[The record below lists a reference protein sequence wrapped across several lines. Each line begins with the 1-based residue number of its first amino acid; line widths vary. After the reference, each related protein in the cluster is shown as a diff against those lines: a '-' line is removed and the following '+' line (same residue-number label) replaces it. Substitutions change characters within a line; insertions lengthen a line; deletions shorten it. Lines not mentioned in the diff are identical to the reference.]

1 MAGGSGIYISWLMGA
16 ILLSVA
22 LMPLMKPPWAK
33 IRIQGF
39 VDMFRRYW
47 AHMFVVFSVYLWKD
61 ILDQIDRILMANTQL
76 DMTPYV
82 YAIEGDIV
90 LWIQDAFQNELLSI
104 ALTHFYVMGFMTA
117 TFASFV
123 YPIYFDDRHMADRVS
138 LSMFWVYVLA
148 IPFYLFFNVR
158 VTGDHIPAM
167 ETIAYD
173 LTPEIHNWFTRIDPF
188 TNGMPSLHIGLP
200 FAVWLTYLKWD
211 DDGRWAK
218 FRTALMIFILLTGF
232 TILYLGIHWV
242 VDIIGGILVAT
253 LAVNL
258 TERTHE
264 PVWRFAD
271 ERLFTRRLARF
282 MKDPR
287 AWFVGIKK
295 SINAQIDPYREPSK
309 TQTGAVIIAILLGT
323 GLVLLWDATHQ
334 DFPVEG
340 VTPTYTAGSGD
351 WLVTVQEN
359 DNGTVEI
366 ISWNSDSRMSET
378 ISTIILGEEGWTS
391 IPRVTA
397 SEKGVVI
404 FDNQK
409 LEFWSFNY
417 EDQTFNLDWL
427 REETNANSAPIIDVL
442 LAENA
447 EQEAVVAVVYSEEL
461 VYRDRD
467 GVITEYPSLEGPF
480 NIVASSGSQIVI
492 ANSTENGPVLEIISL
507 ATQFTARIDI
517 GDTTDEDVDEF
528 LEDLFEER
536 VDYSNSTIVDLVMEG
551 DYIVAVVDVG
561 PVNRTILIDLRTGTQ
576 ILLSDPV
583 WPSSSPSISGGN
595 VAFLQIP
602 RFDPTAEDDDLL
614 TARDVFLHDIVENR
628 TLQLTI
634 DDEVD
639 QSNPQV
645 LKSNVAWIESQ
656 EDGDLEIRMY
666 ALEETFEPYSS
677 VVLQSSIV
685 LLIPMMI
692 LYAFQSA
699 NVSSKANGRREN

>member
-1 MAGGSGIYISWLMGA
+1 
-16 ILLSVA
+16 
-22 LMPLMKPPWAK
+22 
-33 IRIQGF
+33 
-39 VDMFRRYW
+39 
-47 AHMFVVFSVYLWKD
+47 
-61 ILDQIDRILMANTQL
+61 
-76 DMTPYV
+76 
-82 YAIEGDIV
+82 
-90 LWIQDAFQNELLSI
+90 
-104 ALTHFYVMGFMTA
+104 
-117 TFASFV
+117 
-123 YPIYFDDRHMADRVS
+123 
-138 LSMFWVYVLA
+138 
-148 IPFYLFFNVR
+148 
-158 VTGDHIPAM
+158 M

-211 DDGRWAK
+211 EDGRWAK
-218 FRTALMIFILLTGF
+218 FRTALMAFILLTGF

-253 LAVNL
+253 LAVSL

-287 AWFVGIKK
+287 AWFGGFKK
-295 SINAQIDPYREPSK
+295 SLKRQIDPYREPSK
-309 TQTGAVIIAILLGT
+309 TQTGAVIVAILIGT

-359 DNGTVEI
+359 DNGTVDF
-366 ISWNSDSRMSET
+366 ISWSSESRKLEK

-391 IPRVTA
+391 VPRVSA

-404 FDNQK
+404 FDNLK
-409 LEFWSFNY
+409 LEFWSFNNQ
-417 EDQTFNLDWL
+417 DQTFNLDWL
-427 REETNANSAPIIDVL
+427 RVENNPNSDPIIDVIL
-442 LAENA
+442 TENA
-447 EQEAVVAVVYSEEL
+447 EQDAVIAVVYSDEL
-461 VYRDRD
+461 VYRDRE
-467 GVITEYPSLEGPF
+467 GLITEYPSLEGPF
-480 NIVASSGSQIVI
+480 SIVASSGSQIAI
-492 ANSTENGPVLEIISL
+492 ANSTESGPALEILSL
-507 ATQFTARIDI
+507 STQFTTRIDI

-528 LEDLFEER
+528 LENLFEEP

-551 DYIVAVVDVG
+551 DYIVAVVDIG
-561 PVNRTILIDLRTGTQ
+561 PVNRTILIDLRTGEQ
-576 ILLSDPV
+576 LLLSDPV
-583 WPSSSPSISGGN
+583 WPSSSPSISEGN

-614 TARDVFLHDIVENR
+614 TARDVFLHDIDENR

-634 DDEVD
+634 DEEVD

-645 LKSNVAWIESQ
+645 LNSNVAWIESQ

-699 NVSSKANGRREN
+699 NESSRFNLRREN